1 MPLGKEI
8 PFLFPLQREA
18 GFNQKKAGNLLNR
31 LAGTEDYY
39 RCGVAESGRQV
50 ATLFDDVDIVLTRHG
65 S

>member
-50 ATLFDDVDIVLTRHG
+50 ATLLMT
-65 S
+65 